1 MTLYTFDKGIDC
13 IGVCLANWTPLAA
26 PALARSWG
34 DWTAVERADGS
45 RQRAH
50 KGQVL
55 YLSGRD
61 ASPGDIAGEDTAHG
75 WRAAIVRP
83 AAGVPDGFI
92 QQTADLGR
100 VVADAGGLTVYTMAE
115 SPLRPKFCDDACL
128 KTEWRPVAAGGGG
141 ASAARLVDRPFRQRG
156 GAMGLQREIALHFQS
171 RPGSGRSTGR
181 PLRQH
186 VERRFRTFRATPAT
200 DVVDQNFRLATARS

>member
-141 ASAARLVDRPFRQRG
+141 RIRCPAGRSSIPPAGWRNGPTKGNCSSLSVKTGQRAIYRATASATCRAEVSHLSSHSSYRC
-156 GAMGLQREIALHFQS
+156 S
-171 RPGSGRSTGR
+171 RPK
-181 PLRQH
+181 L
-186 VERRFRTFRATPAT
+186 
-200 DVVDQNFRLATARS
+200 